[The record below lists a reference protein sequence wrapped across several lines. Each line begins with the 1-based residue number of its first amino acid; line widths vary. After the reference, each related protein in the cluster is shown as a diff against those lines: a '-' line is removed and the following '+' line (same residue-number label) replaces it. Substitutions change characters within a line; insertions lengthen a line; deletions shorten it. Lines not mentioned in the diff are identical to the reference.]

1 MEPVRSAPLLAATL
15 ILLAAATAQAQPQGQ
30 SARNCN
36 VRQDPTGLIRGDQ
49 VPKGCV
55 LPSTGGDRY
64 AIQPPRQWST
74 ALGPCEE
81 YSERIDFTPNPK
93 YSTLANAARICKPL
107 LEASDPANWPGGE
120 EFESFQNE
128 FGNAPRHFG
137 ATQRNFGSSQR
148 HFGSTQR
155 NFGSSQRHFGST
167 QRNFGS
173 TQRHFGRQAGGKS
186 GG

>member
-1 MEPVRSAPLLAATL
+1 
-15 ILLAAATAQAQPQGQ
+15 
-30 SARNCN
+30 
-36 VRQDPTGLIRGDQ
+36 
-49 VPKGCV
+49 

-64 AIQPPRQWST
+64 TIQPRRQWTT

-93 YSTLANAARICKPL
+93 YSSLTNAARICKPL

-120 EFESFQNE
+120 DFESFQNE
-128 FGNAPRHFG
+128 FGNSSRHFG
-137 ATQRNFGSSQR
+137 SSQRNFGSSQR
-148 HFGSTQR
+148 NFGSSQR
-155 NFGSSQRHFGST
+155 NFGSSQRNFGSS

-173 TQRHFGRQAGGKS
+173 SRRHFGSARRNSGRQAGGSS